1 MFYDR
6 IVFDVCYIYCVIGN
20 VLIYLCVASFIIVYC
35 FVYWFDYDYWRKKNN
50 IIILYIIFMLF
61 VICVVYV
68 DEVLDFVSI

>member
-20 VLIYLCVASFIIVYC
+20 VLIYLCVLLLFIVLFI
-35 FVYWFDYDYWRKKNN
+35 DLIMIIEGKKNN